1 MHRLHAPLLL
11 ALSVSAAAQG
21 TIPFV
26 PRTTGPL
33 EESPVA
39 SFLGASGLG
48 TAAPSSL
55 ATDMGLGWIRLDVSW
70 LHKNP
75 APGVYDWTAFED
87 TDQLVGDLA
96 ALGYR
101 VVLMVRNTPDWA
113 ATTVP
118 YSFDT
123 RGRNNIPQGER
134 WEVTP
139 TVDPVTGF
147 ANGYALEMYSLA
159 NGALVDQSTSS
170 SPARLRVRD
179 PQDFATFMTALV
191 AHYGAAPYGVRHFQI
206 GNEHTPESGHYP
218 LDDTGSVA
226 ARWFVPGAQAVHAAD
241 PDACVMNCWPN
252 TVSTAQLDAFDAV
265 PGALG
270 ELDIFVQHYGGPER
284 WDQIQSRYAAVGR
297 PLIPIWATEFGSV
310 TNSVQPDKIA
320 HDYPALLRRALE
332 RGLEDDVDR
341 FKVFWWP
348 YGSNG
353 PLTNTRSL
361 ARPQANELT
370 SHGEQ
375 VRALHS
381 LLHGRSLDLD
391 TTCTASPDPGVTD
404 HLVCFRTDRGRVV
417 SIGLDG
423 WTGGST
429 LDLTFPDLALGRVS
443 LARTVDGSGAILGT
457 LAAVDDGAG
466 GTRITVDLTPTAAN
480 ARAVYVELH
489 ASPGETYCAATTNSS
504 GSAATVTGAG
514 PARVDRGG
522 FELTAGPCPPHQFGL
537 WFYGPDPLQHP
548 LGNGTLCI
556 GGSLVRL
563 PVVEIDGG
571 GFNHQAVDETTAPTA
586 EDLVTGSTW
595 HFQFWF
601 RDPTAA
607 PAASNLSAGYRVRF
621 E

>member
-1 MHRLHAPLLL
+1 MNLAPAALLL
-11 ALSVSAAAQG
+11 ALSAPATAQG

-26 PRTTGPL
+26 PRTAGPL
-33 EESPVA
+33 EESPIA

-48 TAAPSSL
+48 QSAPSSL
-55 ATDMGLGWIRLDVSW
+55 ATDMGLGWIRIDVSW

-87 TDQLVGDLA
+87 TDQLVGDLT

-113 ATTVP
+113 ATTTP
-118 YSFDT
+118 YAFDT

-139 TVDPVTGF
+139 TVDPTTGF
-147 ANGYALEMYSLA
+147 ANGYGLEMYSLA
-159 NGALVDQSTSS
+159 NGALVDQSTST

-241 PDACVMNCWPN
+241 PGACVMNCWPN
-252 TVSTAQLDAFDAV
+252 IVTTAQFDAFDAV
-265 PGALG
+265 PGALD
-270 ELDIFVQHYGGPER
+270 ELDVCVQHYGGPAT
-284 WDQIQSRYAAVGR
+284 WDQLEARYAAAVR
-297 PLIPIWATEFGSV
+297 PHIPIWATEFGSAS
-310 TNSVQPDKIA
+310 NAVQPDKIA
-320 HDYPALLRRALE
+320 HDYPALLRRAFE

-361 ARPQANELT
+361 ARPQSNELT
-370 SHGEQ
+370 SHGHQ

-391 TTCTASPDPGVTD
+391 TTCTASPDPAATD

-417 SIGLDG
+417 SIGLDD
-423 WTGGST
+423 WTGGAA
-429 LDLTFPDLALGRVS
+429 LDLTFPDLALGRVT
-443 LARTVDGSGAILGT
+443 LARTVDGAGTILGNLT
-457 LAAVDDGAG
+457 PSDDGAG
-466 GTRITVDLTPTAAN
+466 GTRLTVDLSPVAAN
-480 ARAVYVELH
+480 ARAVYVEVH
-489 ASPGETYCAATTNSS
+489 ASPGETYCTSTPNST
-504 GSAATVTGAG
+504 GSSADVAGHG
-514 PARVDRGG
+514 PARIDRGG
-522 FELTAGPCPPHQFGL
+522 FELTATACPPNEFGL
-537 WFYGPDPLQHP
+537 WFYGPDPSVQP
-548 LGNGTLCI
+548 LGNGTLCV
-556 GGSLVRL
+556 GGALVRL
-563 PVVEIDGG
+563 PVVAIDGG
-571 GFNHQAVDETTAPTA
+571 GVARQTFDATTAPSA
-586 EDLVTGSTW
+586 SDLVTGSTW
-595 HFQFWF
+595 HFQLWF
-601 RDPTAA
+601 RDPAA
-607 PAASNLSAGYRVRF
+607 PPAGSNLSAGYRVRF